1 MWWVISNQLIRK
13 GKKSASERE
22 ETKSM
27 PELNPEMVEKLSQL
41 RAQVRENF
49 GKVVMTMMMLGRYR
63 HSTLSDMQHLVL
75 DPLIRDRIAVGQHK
89 TTDENPLADMAGIV
103 VWATVSDEVEAKIR
117 DQIKSGVWP
126 IRLTADEWTSGD
138 NMWLLDLIAPNK
150 ELAESLLIGF
160 GRKAAGKGDLRLHPI
175 VRNLVDGDVLERM
188 TKGRERADA

>member
-1 MWWVISNQLIRK
+1 
-13 GKKSASERE
+13 
-22 ETKSM
+22 M